1 MYVFSLFAYY
11 WLYES
16 YEDGY
21 CDSTWVCLLTAIDRS
36 FKTDGGLGGFLK
48 PSTEVKPNDNEYF
61 MIRFI
66 FDNLY
71 FILLM
76 IIMIN
81 IVSGI
86 IIDKFGTLRE

>member
-1 MYVFSLFAYY
+1 VH
-11 WLYES
+11 
-16 YEDGY
+16 
-21 CDSTWVCLLTAIDRS
+21 
-36 FKTDGGLGGFLK
+36 
-48 PSTEVKPNDNEYF
+48 PNDLGYF
-61 MIRFI
+61 MIRFL

-86 IIDKFGTLRE
+86 IIDTFGTLREELNEFNQDLANVCFICGF